1 MENLNRKRLLI
12 LGGSLWKNAIRKAAE
27 EFGITLV
34 AAGKDTSAGIFEI
47 SAEGYEIDSTDS
59 ESLIKLI
66 KENNINGVYMG
77 GSETVIGSVCSVL
90 NSIGMPCY
98 CTHEQWDYLQNKS
111 NFKELCIKNG
121 LPVVPQFSLDSVK
134 DSDFPVI
141 TKPVDGSGS
150 RGFSVCRNRQE
161 LSEGYKSAEEVSPTN
176 SVMIEKYVKNDSVVV
191 FYTVSNGEIIF
202 SGLEDKY
209 PVRYRGT
216 GSYVGGLFVFESSL
230 TDKFRTKYESAIQKM
245 ISSIGIKEGSFW
257 MEVFTDSDNFYFNE
271 VGYRYGGS
279 ASLYPINYLYGINQV
294 SMDIY
299 YALTGKSYKGDF
311 VSLFPENTPRK
322 KYYAVYPVYAQE
334 GKIIDIAGVA
344 ETEKNPDILEFLT
357 VKGKG
362 SIVTTGTFAQVVAL
376 VHMVFDSLNE
386 LKEHIALIHEKF
398 RIYDENGQN
407 LAVKI
412 LDTDTLTLKNQ

>member
-1 MENLNRKRLLI
+1 MENLNGKRLLI
-12 LGGSLWKNAIRKAAE
+12 LGGSLWKNAIKKAAE
-27 EFGITLV
+27 EFGITLI
-34 AAGKDTSAGIFEI
+34 AAGKDINAGIFEI
-47 SAEGYEIDSTDS
+47 SAEGYGIDSTDS
-59 ESLIKLI
+59 ESLINLI
-66 KENNINGVYMG
+66 KEKNIDGVYMG
-77 GSETVIGSVCSVL
+77 GSEAVINSVCSTL

-121 LPVVPQFSLDSVK
+121 LPVVPKFSLDSVK

-150 RGFSVCRNRQE
+150 RGFSVCQNRQE
-161 LSEGYKSAEEVSPTN
+161 LSEGYKSAAEVSPTN
-176 SVMIEKYVKNDSVVV
+176 SVMIEKYVRNDSVVV

-230 TDKFRTKYESAIQKM
+230 TDKFRTKYEATIQNM
-245 ISSIGIKEGSFW
+245 ISSIGIREGSFW
-257 MEVFTDSDNFYFNE
+257 IEVFIDSDNFYFNE

-279 ASLYPINYLYGINQV
+279 ASIYPVNYLYRINQV

-299 YALTGKSYKGDF
+299 YALTGKSCKGGF
-311 VSLFPENTPRK
+311 ISLFPKNTPRK
-322 KYYAVYPVYAQE
+322 KHYAVYPVYAQK
-334 GKIIDIAGVA
+334 GQITDIAGVK
-344 ETEKNPDILEFLT
+344 EIEKNPDILEFLT

-362 SIVTTGTFAQVVAL
+362 NVVTTGTFAQVVAL
-376 VHMVFDSLNE
+376 VHMVFDSLDE
-386 LKEHIALIHEKF
+386 LKENIALIHNKF
-398 RIYDENGQN
+398 RIYDENRQN
-407 LAVKI
+407 IVVKI
-412 LDTDTLTLKNQ
+412 LDTNTLILKNE